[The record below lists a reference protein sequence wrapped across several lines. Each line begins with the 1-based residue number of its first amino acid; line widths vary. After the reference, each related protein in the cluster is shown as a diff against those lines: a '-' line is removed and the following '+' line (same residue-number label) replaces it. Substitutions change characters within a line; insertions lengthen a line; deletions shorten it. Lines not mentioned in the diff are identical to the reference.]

1 MPELTEV
8 AAPAAAPTRVGT
20 PATRPGPAPPP
31 VPPPAAPS
39 GGEPAGPRRRV
50 RWPLSRRYVLGR
62 LLNAVIAVW
71 AVLTIVFFSM
81 HLTGNPVS
89 LLLPID
95 ATEAEIREL
104 TELLG
109 FAAPMHEQYL
119 TFLGQLLT
127 GHFPDSI
134 RYRSSPVDIV
144 VDRLPATLLL
154 GGTGLL
160 AGIALGLGAGAY
172 AALGRRTRLRRIPIS
187 VLTGLEA
194 VPSFFLGIV
203 LLAVFAIS
211 LSLLPLQGAGTP
223 AHLVLPA
230 TVIALALAA
239 PIARVF
245 RTTLLETRAADHVR
259 LAEAKGLSATE
270 VTLRHVVVNALA
282 PVVNVV
288 GVQAGVVLGGAVIT
302 ESVFGWPGVG
312 QLATSAL
319 ASRDYPLVLATV
331 ALIAVGFVLINLVV
345 DVVAAVLDPRGG
357 NR

>member
-1 MPELTEV
+1 MPELTEALEPV
-8 AAPAAAPTRVGT
+8 IAPARQGEPL
-20 PATRPGPAPPP
+20 
-31 VPPPAAPS
+31 PAAQ
-39 GGEPAGPRRRV
+39 PRASVRRHRV

-71 AVLTIVFFSM
+71 AVFTIVFFSM

-89 LLLPID
+89 LLAPID
-95 ATEAEIREL
+95 ATDAEIQEL
-104 TELLG
+104 TDLLG
-109 FAAPMHEQYL
+109 FGDPIHEQYF
-119 TFLGQLLT
+119 TFLGQLAT
-127 GHFPDSI
+127 GQFPDSI

-144 VDRLPATLLL
+144 LDRLPATLLL
-154 GGTGLL
+154 GGLGLL
-160 AGIALGLGAGAY
+160 GGVTLGLGAGAY
-172 AALGRRTRLRRIPIS
+172 AALGRRTGLRRIPIS
-187 VLTGLEA
+187 ILTGLEA

-203 LLAVFAIS
+203 LIAVFAIS
-211 LSLLPLQGAGTP
+211 LSVLPMQGAGSP

-245 RTTLLETRAADHVR
+245 RTTLLETLAAEHVR
-259 LAEAKGLSATE
+259 LAESKGLSGPA

-282 PVVNVV
+282 PVVNVI
-288 GVQAGVVLGGAVIT
+288 GIQAGVVLGGAVIT

-331 ALIAVGFVLINLVV
+331 TLIAVGFVLINLLV
-345 DVVAAVLDPRGG
+345 DLVAAVLDPRGG
-357 NR
+357 LR